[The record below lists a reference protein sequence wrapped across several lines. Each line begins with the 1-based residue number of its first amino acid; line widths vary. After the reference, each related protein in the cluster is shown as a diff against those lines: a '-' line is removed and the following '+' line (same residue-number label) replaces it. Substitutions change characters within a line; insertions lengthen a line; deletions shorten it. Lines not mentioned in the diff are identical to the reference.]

1 MDRRRSVFIINS
13 IIPFVNYSSVNQ
25 WQQCSIETNTLLR
38 WYLFHLVVSTLG
50 EPSIM
55 MIPWGVSIF
64 GLSSEGWLIFE
75 SSSPRRKKSHVFLV
89 GQLKCGLSK
98 PLKTLHYLRA
108 KWLQEKLPVQSRG
121 RCQST
126 QSWER
131 CANGY
136 MSVLV
141 AGLTKFGLITTG
153 AFLLPLPSHKM
164 DKSEHVAHRYN
175 RWTAGFRFAEKLP

>member
-1 MDRRRSVFIINS
+1 M
-13 IIPFVNYSSVNQ
+13 NYSSVNQ
-25 WQQCSIETNTLLR
+25 WQQCSTETNTLLW

-64 GLSSEGWLIFE
+64 GLSSEGWLIFK

-89 GQLKCGLSK
+89 GQLKYGLSK

-108 KWLQEKLPVQSRG
+108 KWSQEKLPVQSWG
-121 RCQST
+121 
-126 QSWER
+126 R

-164 DKSEHVAHRYN
+164 DKSEPVAHRYN
-175 RWTAGFRFAEKLP
+175 RWTAGFGFAEQLP